1 MNKFEDKSNNE
12 ILLEMKQLELDHE
25 ALKQK
30 MLKDYD
36 KLMEIEESHA
46 EANKVINKRLK
57 KDK

>member
-30 MLKDYD
+30 MLDDYD
-36 KLMEIEESHA
+36 MLMEIEKQHA
-46 EANKVINKRLK
+46 DANKVINKRLK
-57 KDK
+57 SEK